1 VVYNGPGIRSLN
13 SGNLTVESVKSVTK
27 RSKVGMKLK
36 DTGVL
41 SVTLLRL
48 GWVTGQE
55 QWSDLEVA

>member
-1 VVYNGPGIRSLN
+1 MVYNGPGIRSLN